1 MSATAVKRAYA
12 YCVEMA
18 KEHYENFPVASLALP
33 RRLRRPVSAIYAFAR
48 TADDLADEGL
58 AAPEERLAALDAMD
72 RQLQAIERGTEPEG
86 PLFTALA
93 DTIGRHHLPIEPFR
107 DLLRAFRLDVTK
119 HRYADFA
126 ELMGYC
132 RWSANPVGRLLLHL
146 YDAATERNIGYSD
159 GICTALQLI
168 NFLQDLY
175 SDYNER
181 GRIYLPADEMERF
194 GVGEAHLR
202 DRVSDAAMHRLVM
215 FQVDRATRLLRA
227 GAPLGKALKG
237 RAGFELRMIVL
248 GGNTILKHLR
258 AQRDDLFSRPRLTGA
273 ERMGL
278 VWQALKG
285 AW

>member
-12 YCVEMA
+12 YCGNMA

-48 TADDLADEGL
+48 TADDLADEGP
-58 AAPEERLAALDAMD
+58 ASPDERVSALDAMD
-72 RQLQAIERGTEPEG
+72 RQLQAIEGGTEPEG
-86 PLFTALA
+86 LLFTALA
-93 DTIGRHHLPIEPFR
+93 DTIGQHHLPIEPFR

-181 GRIYLPADEMERF
+181 GRIYLPTDEMERF
-194 GVGEAHLR
+194 GVGETHFR
-202 DRVSDAAMHRLVM
+202 DRISDAAMHRLIM
-215 FQVDRATRLLRA
+215 LQVDRATRLLRA

-248 GGNTILKHLR
+248 GGNTILQHLR
-258 AQRDDLFSRPRLTGA
+258 AQHDDLFSRPRLSGA
-273 ERMGL
+273 ERVGL
-278 VWQALKG
+278 VWQAVKG

>member
-12 YCVEMA
+12 FCGDMA

-48 TADDLADEGL
+48 TADDLADEGP
-58 AAPEERLAALDAMD
+58 AAPDERLAALDAMD

-86 PLFTALA
+86 LLFTALA

-202 DRVSDAAMHRLVM
+202 DRVSDAAMHRLIM
-215 FQVDRATRLLRA
+215 FQVDRASRLLRA
-227 GAPLGKALKG
+227 GAPLGKTLKG

-248 GGNTILKHLR
+248 GGNTILQHLR

-273 ERMGL
+273 ERLGL
-278 VWQALKG
+278 VWQAVKG

>member
-1 MSATAVKRAYA
+1 MSSTALKRAYA
-12 YCVEMA
+12 YCGDMA

-33 RRLRRPVSAIYAFAR
+33 RRLRRPVSAIYALAR
-48 TADDLADEGL
+48 TADDVADEGT
-58 AAPEERLAALDAMD
+58 AAPDERLATLDDMD

-86 PLFTALA
+86 LLFAALA
-93 DTIGRHHLPIEPFR
+93 DTIGRHRLPVEPFR

-175 SDYNER
+175 SDYQER
-181 GRIYLPADEMERF
+181 GRIYLPGDEMQRF
-194 GVGEAHLR
+194 GVGESHFR
-202 DRVSDAAMHRLVM
+202 DRISDEAMHRLIM

-227 GAPLGKALKG
+227 GAPLGKALRG

-248 GGNTILKHLR
+248 GGDTILRHLR
-258 AQRDDLFSRPRLTGA
+258 AQRDDLFSRPRLTGT
-273 ERMGL
+273 ERLTL
-278 VWQALKG
+278 VWRAVKE

>member
-58 AAPEERLAALDAMD
+58 AAPPERLAALDAMD